1 VAALF
6 DAGHDVAVAN
16 RVLPVTWRHA
26 GDDWECVALK
36 FGNEVGA
43 PFRVP
48 PFGSKSIPLTATPGS
63 TVRVGVKCDRGLVG
77 FHFVD
82 EYDYQLKPAAAP
94 APAGPAHGIDLWPAT
109 GSLTVHIKDNAG
121 KNGRCTYSADWFHSL
136 PFSLTGNGS
145 YDLLIVPSV
154 PEGRDWTVTV
164 NCDNGSA
171 TTVTKFYSAPVGRKA
186 AP

>member
-1 VAALF
+1 M
-6 DAGHDVAVAN
+6 AGTLVSENSGGTA
-16 RVLPVTWRHA
+16 RVEA
-26 GDDWECVALK
+26 GD
-36 FGNEVGA
+36 FG
-43 PFRVP
+43 
-48 PFGSKSIPLTATPGS
+48 
-63 TVRVGVKCDRGLVG
+63 
-77 FHFVD
+77 
-82 EYDYQLKPAAAP
+82 
-94 APAGPAHGIDLWPAT
+94 
-109 GSLTVHIKDNAG
+109 DNTG

-154 PEGRDWTVTV
+154 PEGRGWTVTV